1 MNRPVSAP
9 THQALRSA
17 MDRLLA
23 GAPKESDGRL
33 TIVNLAIE
41 AGVSRATANRAE
53 QIIADFRHAI
63 AEAAGQRADD
73 QVVTVTEKDQ
83 GRRADDNLI
92 AQHVQARA
100 LLKRHDEQRA
110 ARILTVA
117 SINTPR
123 KS

>member
-1 MNRPVSAP
+1 
-9 THQALRSA
+9 

-23 GAPKESDGRL
+23 GDPKASDGRL

-63 AEAAGQRADD
+63 AKAAGQRADD
-73 QVVTVTEKDQ
+73 QVVTVTDKDQ

-100 LLKRHDEQRA
+100 LLKRHNEQRA